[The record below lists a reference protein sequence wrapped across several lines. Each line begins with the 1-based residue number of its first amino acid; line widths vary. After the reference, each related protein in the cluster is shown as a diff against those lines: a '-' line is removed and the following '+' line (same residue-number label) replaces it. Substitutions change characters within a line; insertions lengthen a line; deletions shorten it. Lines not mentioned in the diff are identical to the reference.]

1 MRIKEPNQFLPFRTV
16 EEYIANPL
24 LTFLDDITLGK
35 LVPAAACLL
44 MLTSSA
50 AYLELFPE
58 LYGLI
63 VRFATS
69 EWKVLSK
76 QISYESS
83 ESGSPVLA
91 IFISGRC

>member
-1 MRIKEPNQFLPFRTV
+1 MHIKEPHEFLPFRPV
-16 EEYIANPL
+16 DEYIANPL
-24 LTFLDDITLGK
+24 LNFLDDITLGK

-76 QISYESS
+76 HVGYESS
-83 ESGSPVLA
+83 ESGSPVFA
-91 IFISGRC
+91 IFISGGC